1 MSFNDNV
8 DIDTSVE
15 RGGRSGGGRRGP
27 AAAGGGVLILIIAVV
42 AALTGNTDF
51 AREILSTGG
60 TGQTQT
66 DTSTDTGNTDFS
78 HCKTGAD
85 ADANV
90 DCRVIATMNSLHA
103 VWEKQAPTLG
113 IQYSRPGLDIYSQMI
128 STGCG
133 QASSQ
138 VGPFYCP
145 ADAFVYIDTTFFNEL
160 STNYGANTGPLAQE
174 FVVAHEVGHHI
185 SHQIGSL
192 TAAQQDP
199 KGPESGAVRVELQAD
214 CFAGVWAHH
223 ASTTAAT
230 EGGVPF
236 LEPLTEQDIKDGL
249 SAAAAVGDDRIQEK
263 VQGRVTPETFTHG
276 TAEQRQNW
284 FLQGYRTG
292 DPRTCNTFQGDI

>member
-1 MSFNDNV
+1 MV
-8 DIDTSVE
+8 
-15 RGGRSGGGRRGP
+15 
-27 AAAGGGVLILIIAVV
+27 ILIIAVI
-42 AALTGNTDF
+42 AALSGNTDF
-51 AREILSTGG
+51 AREVLAGGGG
-60 TGQTQT
+60 TGQTQ
-66 DTSTDTGNTDFS
+66 SDTGTGDGSTDFS

-85 ADANV
+85 ADQYV

-103 VWEKQAPTLG
+103 VWEDQAPALG
-113 IQYSRPGLDIYSQMI
+113 IQYSRPGLDIYSDMVA
-128 STGCG
+128 TGCG
-133 QASSQ
+133 QASSA

-145 ADAFVYIDTTFFNEL
+145 ADAFVYIDTSFFDEL
-160 STNYGANTGPLAQE
+160 STNYGASTGPLAQE

-185 SHQIGSL
+185 SNQIGSL
-192 TAAQQDP
+192 AAAQRDP
-199 KGPESGAVRVELQAD
+199 QGPESGAVRVELQAD

-230 EGGVPF
+230 DGGTPF

-284 FLQGYRTG
+284 FLQGYRSG
-292 DPRTCNTFQGDI
+292 DPGTCDTFQGDI